1 MDDPKAIINA
11 YIDNELTED
20 QLRELAIWMCETP
33 ENRRRFITDCYLH
46 SQLQDI
52 FAGEKI
58 AREAAEPADAD
69 RGDDVTAVAPSGFIS
84 FASGICHDTLGFF
97 SQEIPFALL
106 IATFITSLGLVAG
119 SMIYVTHHQPLASD
133 VLQPNQKAV
142 PEKTEYVGQVTG
154 MVNVLWAD
162 DSTAALN
169 GAGVPLGRKYA
180 LASGLM
186 EITYHTGAKV
196 ILQGPVTYEVD
207 SRDGG
212 YLSIGKLTARL
223 EKKGAEKKGAEV
235 RGQGSEKVANGQ
247 SLVASDHERVA
258 SGQWPVASGTNPKS
272 QIAKSKISNPQSIIP
287 NPFTIHT
294 PTATIIDLGTEFG
307 VDVDKNGTAQVHVY
321 EGKVISQSKAS
332 RNGKAETVY
341 LKAGEAVQFSPQQQ
355 EHVSISFT
363 PRRFIRKLSPWS
375 QSETSYMDVVLADKP
390 LAYWPLNERPNAW
403 EFADRTGH
411 GFHGHASEK
420 ITAGKQGPFGIRSYA
435 VELNGHGGIDVYLG
449 PEREKTIAELKALTV
464 ESWIWIGKGDGIGHI
479 LSADGQ
485 WNGIRS
491 GWGLGYASYA
501 SQLLLT
507 KYSVEN
513 CFLSNVKALPKQQW
527 LHVVMTQGDSNAVRF
542 YINGQLRQSLSKTK
556 PCITGSVQLAIGR
569 IAAGGQSWQG
579 RLSHIAVYDRALT
592 DQEIHSHFQAS
603 LEEGE
608 QTIKE
613 NP

>member
-1 MDDPKAIINA
+1 MHDPKAIINA

-20 QLRELAIWMCETP
+20 QLRELAAWMCETP

-69 RGDDVTAVAPSGFIS
+69 PGDDVTAVAPSGFIS

-133 VLQPNQKAV
+133 ALPPTLKAV
-142 PEKTEYVGQVTG
+142 PAKTEYVGQVTG
-154 MVNVLWAD
+154 MVKVIWAD

-207 SRDGG
+207 SRDSGF
-212 YLSIGKLTARL
+212 LSIGKLTARL
-223 EKKGAEKKGAEV
+223 EKKGTEK
-235 RGQGSEKVANGQ
+235 
-247 SLVASDHERVA
+247 VA
-258 SGQWPVASGTNPKS
+258 SGQSLVASGTNPKS
-272 QIAKSKISNPQSIIP
+272 QISNPQSPIP

-294 PTATIIDLGTEFG
+294 PMATITDLGTEFG
-307 VDVDKNGTAQVHVY
+307 VDVDKNGAAQVHVY
-321 EGKVISQSKAS
+321 EGKVVSQSKAS
-332 RNGKAETVY
+332 RNGKTETVY

-355 EHVSISFT
+355 KHVAISFT

-420 ITAGKQGPFGIRSYA
+420 LTAGKQGPFGIRSYA

-485 WNGIRS
+485 QNGIRS

-527 LHVVMTQGDSNAVRF
+527 LHVAMTQDGANDLRF
-542 YINGQLRQSLSKTK
+542 YINGQQRQSLSKTK

-579 RLSHIAVYDRALT
+579 RLSHVAVYDRALN
-592 DQEIHSHFQAS
+592 DEEVRRHFEAAIEEKEEITKQNH
-603 LEEGE
+603 
-608 QTIKE
+608 
-613 NP
+613 